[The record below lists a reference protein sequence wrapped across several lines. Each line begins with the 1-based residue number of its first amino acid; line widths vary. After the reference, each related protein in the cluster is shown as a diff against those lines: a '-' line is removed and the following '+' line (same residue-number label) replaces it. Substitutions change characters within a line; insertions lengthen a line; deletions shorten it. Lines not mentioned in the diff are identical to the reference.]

1 VVETLAE
8 LGIKITP
15 KGIREAARALDDLAD
30 KSERAERKAQD
41 LEGQSGKTGNA
52 LTRLMDRFKNVLGP
66 AKALAAGAGAAALA
80 LGVLTGAA
88 AAVLSP
94 IIRTGAQFETMS
106 AQLTTVMGGVQAGK
120 TAMDWILRFTSTTPY
135 QLEQVTGSFVRL
147 KAAGLDPTDDTLRI
161 IGDSVAAMGGG
172 AETLDRVVNAVSKIA
187 TRGKLSAESLE
198 LMTDIGIPATK
209 ILQEQLGLT
218 AEEAG
223 NIGAQGIDSAT
234 ALRALFTGFNERY
247 GGAMATQMKTL
258 NGLWSNFKDQ
268 ITLALKAMAE
278 GGVLEAAKSALKEM
292 LGTLSTIVESGAAT
306 QIGRI
311 LGDSLGAAL
320 PIIEAAVKQVGNF
333 VTGVLLANQVVLDFR
348 VGSMVDELNEAE
360 RHTSRL
366 RESLESELGITL
378 KSSKEGVEG
387 LAEEMAG
394 LAVVS
399 QRANEMA
406 AKGIPISQ
414 SASRQFIYW
423 AGRAGQLSGELED
436 LTQQSSENNIALNT
450 LADGLAGVGDVT
462 AEQTEILENN
472 AELWKGLEELGGGVA
487 KQQEEVKKT
496 TWELTDAVKG
506 MSLGMEDLD
515 GAYGQAVVHAAIFGD
530 ETSSV
535 SRSMDIA
542 AGTALALTGQMFN
555 FGDALGKVHTEAKKP
570 VAISYEVPDH
580 TDLRKEFD
588 TLLTGI
594 REQIQTSL
602 GDVLYLTFTGQF
614 DRLGEA
620 FQGFF
625 DGLTGAFTQ
634 TLENGLADA
643 LEKFRKGDKNAFS
656 TYFGSEDFQTAMLGM
671 AGSLIQNYG
680 AQQAQQGNQT
690 TGILAGMAGGALQG
704 WVASGFNPIGAVVG
718 AVVGGL
724 TSWLGSSGEKEPHIR
739 AQYVEGYGFD
749 VYGAGDQQFS
759 EESRAVWEQNMNA
772 AMATELKGYRDTLMT
787 LALATEDLS
796 LLDLDT
802 ALGSIDFEKLEGTP
816 DEIARWITD
825 VWLPDQLDAIFG
837 PKFQDGLEQLG
848 LNTTAIGGI
857 MEQIARL
864 PVEQRLESLN
874 TIITALASAQELMTG
889 LTRDGIMADVGKD
902 PFTAMTDMMDAA
914 ALQATVLSSNL
925 DDMSPLE
932 QAQRLQEINTLVA
945 NVRQAEIQ
953 YLQQLDSMQKAMNAS
968 IDAQIEDLRLGG
980 MSDQQQ
986 AQYHADRILELW
998 GQISS
1003 GDLTASQMTE
1013 AIAELQSRVGELQPF
1028 LAGAYSG
1035 VDLLGNE
1042 TSGLDIRMLDLFGG
1056 IFGDNTAADWF
1067 SGMLGDLGLTGDVTG
1082 RNFLIELLDR
1092 ARDLGNTTIDDER
1105 DAIIDKNQEYIDAIQ
1120 GVIDAM
1126 NTLSGTVDDVF
1137 PGNGSGSGP
1146 DGPFNDDVPPMPG
1159 KAGGVT
1165 GDATHEYAMAA
1176 AAEQQTIL
1184 LEQIREGQKETNER
1198 LSEISAKADRPLIA
1212 QAHVNTSAGG
1222 LEAIIQSVVISM
1234 FTPPEELQ

>member
-1 VVETLAE
+1 MMKTLQ
-8 LGIKITP
+8 G
-15 KGIREAARALDDLAD
+15 
-30 KSERAERKAQD
+30 
-41 LEGQSGKTGNA
+41 
-52 LTRLMDRFKNVLGP
+52 
-66 AKALAAGAGAAALA
+66 
-80 LGVLTGAA
+80 
-88 AAVLSP
+88 
-94 IIRTGAQFETMS
+94 
-106 AQLTTVMGGVQAGK
+106 
-120 TAMDWILRFTSTTPY
+120 RFTSL
-135 QLEQVTGSFVRL
+135 Q
-147 KAAGLDPTDDTLRI
+147 DT
-161 IGDSVAAMGGG
+161 
-172 AETLDRVVNAVSKIA
+172 
-187 TRGKLSAESLE
+187 
-198 LMTDIGIPATK
+198 
-209 ILQEQLGLT
+209 
-218 AEEAG
+218 
-223 NIGAQGIDSAT
+223 
-234 ALRALFTGFNERY
+234 
-247 GGAMATQMKTL
+247 
-258 NGLWSNFKDQ
+258 
-268 ITLALKAMAE
+268 
-278 GGVLEAAKSALKEM
+278 
-292 LGTLSTIVESGAAT
+292 
-306 QIGRI
+306 
-311 LGDSLGAAL
+311 
-320 PIIEAAVKQVGNF
+320 
-333 VTGVLLANQVVLDFR
+333 
-348 VGSMVDELNEAE
+348 
-360 RHTSRL
+360 
-366 RESLESELGITL
+366 
-378 KSSKEGVEG
+378 
-387 LAEEMAG
+387 
-394 LAVVS
+394 
-399 QRANEMA
+399 
-406 AKGIPISQ
+406 
-414 SASRQFIYW
+414 AS
-423 AGRAGQLSGELED
+423 
-436 LTQQSSENNIALNT
+436 
-450 LADGLAGVGDVT
+450 
-462 AEQTEILENN
+462 
-472 AELWKGLEELGGGVA
+472 
-487 KQQEEVKKT
+487 
-496 TWELTDAVKG
+496 
-506 MSLGMEDLD
+506 
-515 GAYGQAVVHAAIFGD
+515 
-530 ETSSV
+530 
-535 SRSMDIA
+535 
-542 AGTALALTGQMFN
+542 TALALIGDQITDDLMRLLERADGVLGDLIDAGYFEAIGKG
-555 FGDALGKVHTEAKKP
+555 FETVIVKAEAWTDALSVTAKQVANLYQSIEPILTWNSSDANGFGKFVVLVEKLALVELGKINRDLLFLSHLMEKGWKGEGFFKALSDYRRDLRDLYDIDEQSAFFAAIKDGWSAANDFLDDIVAKEEARIAAEEARAAIELKGIEKAAAKRQEEWDRF
-570 VAISYEVPDH
+570 VGKLVGGSNRYSRAISRTHETVFDRQVVEAFYRDAEAYAGRYNQSILAYDADRRDTVMGHAHDIESEVNRALKGGITP
-580 TDLRKEFD
+580 TEYQQWVTSLATVIQGTLGD
-588 TLLTGI
+588 TL
-594 REQIQTSL
+594 
-602 GDVLYLTFTGQF
+602 YLVFTGQF

-620 FQGFF
+620 FQSFF
-625 DGLTGAFTQ
+625 DGLSSYAADSLSAGI
-634 TLENGLADA
+634 ADA
-643 LEKFRKGDKNAFS
+643 MKAHAGGSQNAFREFFRS
-656 TYFGSEDFQTAMLGM
+656 DEFKEY
-671 AGSLIQNYG
+671 AGTLVGGLIQNYG
-680 AQQAQQGNQT
+680 VQQAQQGNRT
-690 TGILAGMAGGALQG
+690 AGVLLGAAGGALQG
-704 WVASGFNPIGAVVG
+704 AMLGFSSSGFNPVGAIVG

-848 LNTTAIGGI
+848 LNTTAIGEI
-857 MEQIARL
+857 MAEIARL
-864 PVEQRLESLN
+864 PVAQRLESLN

-902 PFTAMTDMMDAA
+902 PFTAMTEMMDAA

-1035 VDLLGNE
+1035 IDLLGNE

-1067 SGMLGDLGLTGDVTG
+1067 GGLLGDLGLTGDVTG

-1092 ARDLGNTTIDDER
+1092 ARDLGNTTIDSER

-1184 LEQIREGQKETNER
+1184 LERLNEKMEKQTEV